1 MKRGVVGAL
10 LLFTGFV
17 VGLVL
22 TGRTPPPDQ
31 STIVAAPQA
40 APSQAPSRSGAMAA
54 SAGVLPDLSD
64 VAERAVQASVN
75 ISSTQHVPITNQFFR
90 RYYGNS
96 VRSQTSLGSGVIVS
110 ADGYILTNSHVVTGE
125 QPQLPITDIKVT
137 LPDNRELPG
146 KLVGIDTVSDLAVV
160 KVDAQNLTTL
170 PWGDS
175 SKLRVAQWVLAI
187 GNPFAFSQTVTLGI
201 VSAVNRHDPQLA
213 TYTDMIQTDAAINP
227 GNSGGAL
234 VNTKGELIGI
244 NTMIYSETG
253 GYQGIGFA
261 IPANLAQS
269 VMDDLIKNHEVVRGT
284 IGLNNLRNVDPDRAE
299 RAGYGR
305 IKGVLIYDM
314 FRDSPADRAGLQP
327 DDIITKVNDQDVSD
341 SNQLQRLILDAKI
354 GSTLKVDFLRGRR
367 PMTANVTVEKA
378 SAQPR

>member
-1 MKRGVVGAL
+1 MKR
-10 LLFTGFV
+10 LLFVFSLLVTGFV
-17 VGLVL
+17 VGVMIS
-22 TGRTPPPDQ
+22 GRSLNSTPD
-31 STIVAAPQA
+31 IVAAPQQQV
-40 APSQAPSRSGAMAA
+40 PPPGRSGAMAA
-54 SAGVLPDLSD
+54 ISSSLPDLSD
-64 VAERAVQASVN
+64 VAELAVQASVN
-75 ISSTQHVPITNQFFR
+75 ISSTQYVQVENQFFR

-110 ADGYILTNSHVVTGE
+110 PDGYILTNSHVVTGE
-125 QPQLPITDIKVT
+125 QPTAPISDIKVT

-146 KLVGIDTVSDLAVV
+146 KLVGIDLVSDLAVV

-170 PWGDS
+170 TWGDS

-187 GNPFAFSQTVTLGI
+187 GNPFAFNQTVTLGI

-261 IPANLAQS
+261 IPANLARS
-269 VMDDLIKNHEVVRGT
+269 VMDDLIQNHEVVRGS
-284 IGLNNLRNVDPDRAE
+284 IGLGQLRNVDPDRAE

-314 FRDSPADRAGLQP
+314 FRDGTALRAGLQP

-341 SNQLQRLILDAKI
+341 SNQLQRIILDAKI
-354 GSTLKVDFLRGRR
+354 GSTLKVDFLRGRK
-367 PMTANVTVEKA
+367 PMTVTVPVAKA
-378 SAQPR
+378 ASQVR

>member
-1 MKRGVVGAL
+1 MKRIVVGAA

-22 TGRTPPPDQ
+22 TGRTPPPDE
-31 STIVAAPQA
+31 SAIVAAPQSTPAPA
-40 APSQAPSRSGAMAA
+40 AARSGAMAA
-54 SAGVLPDLSD
+54 SAAVLPDLSD

-75 ISSTQHVPITNQFFR
+75 ISSTQYVRIAPFFQ

-110 ADGYILTNSHVVTGE
+110 PDGYILTNSHVVTGD
-125 QPQLPITDIKVT
+125 QPSAPISDIKVT

-146 KLVGIDTVSDLAVV
+146 TLVGIDTVSDLAVV
-160 KVDAQNLTTL
+160 KVAAQGLTTL

-175 SKLRVAQWVLAI
+175 SKLRVAQWVLAV
-187 GNPFAFSQTVTLGI
+187 GNPFAFNQTVTLGI

-234 VNTKGELIGI
+234 IDTKGELIGI

-261 IPANLAQS
+261 IPANLARS
-269 VMDDLIKNHEVVRGT
+269 VMDDLIQNHEVVRGT
-284 IGLNNLRNVDPDRAE
+284 IGLNTLRNVDPDRAE

-305 IKGVLIYDM
+305 IRGVLIYDM
-314 FRDSPADRAGLQP
+314 WKNSPATRAGLQP
-327 DDIITKVNDQDVSD
+327 DDIITKVDEHEVSD
-341 SNQLQRLILDAKI
+341 SNQLQRIILDAKI
-354 GSTLKVDFLRGRR
+354 GSTLKIDFLRGRR
-367 PMTANVTVEKA
+367 PMTASVVVEKA
-378 SAQPR
+378 SGQLR

>member
-1 MKRGVVGAL
+1 MKRIVVGAA

-22 TGRTPPPDQ
+22 TGRTPPPDE
-31 STIVAAPQA
+31 SAIVAAPQSTPAPA
-40 APSQAPSRSGAMAA
+40 AARSGAMAA
-54 SAGVLPDLSD
+54 SAAVLPDLSD

-75 ISSTQHVPITNQFFR
+75 ISSTQYVRIAPFFQ

-110 ADGYILTNSHVVTGE
+110 PDGYILTNSHVVTGD
-125 QPQLPITDIKVT
+125 QPSAPISDIKVT

-146 KLVGIDTVSDLAVV
+146 TLVGIDTVSDLAVV
-160 KVDAQNLTTL
+160 KVAAQGLTTL

-175 SKLRVAQWVLAI
+175 SKLRVAQWVLAV
-187 GNPFAFSQTVTLGI
+187 GNPFAFNQTVTLGI

-234 VNTKGELIGI
+234 IDTKGELIGI

-261 IPANLAQS
+261 IPANLARS
-269 VMDDLIKNHEVVRGT
+269 VMDDLIQNHEVVRGT
-284 IGLNNLRNVDPDRAE
+284 IGLNTLRNVDPDRAE

-305 IKGVLIYDM
+305 IRGVLIYDM
-314 FRDSPADRAGLQP
+314 WKNSPATRAGLQP
-327 DDIITKVNDQDVSD
+327 DDIITKVDEHEVSD
-341 SNQLQRLILDAKI
+341 SNQLQRIILDAKI
-354 GSTLKVDFLRGRR
+354 GSTLKIDFLRGRR
-367 PMTANVTVEKA
+367 PMTATVVVEKA
-378 SAQPR
+378 SGQLR